1 MIMTFIKRADATGG
15 YMNII
20 TISRG
25 SLSATELIARKIS
38 EKMHCTVVTRE
49 DVLKNAEKYGIK
61 ETGLGDLSFIEKSP
75 SLWDKLSDRR
85 KHYLACFQTALLD
98 FALQGSIV
106 YHGHLAQF
114 LLGDIPFVLR
124 VLLTAPS
131 EYRIK
136 TLMKEGGKT
145 REEVLSLIKV
155 IDDRREKWS
164 HFLYGVDWK
173 NPAHYDM
180 VINLE
185 KINIDI
191 ASEVITGIVNTQP
204 FKSDEES
211 LKTVKNLHLAA
222 SARAYLQQSPRTK
235 GSEVEI
241 EADAGKGFVIVRGNT
256 PKVGSRMW
264 ENDIKS
270 VLSNVE
276 GIKEVKVIKSII
288 GYYE

>member
-1 MIMTFIKRADATGG
+1 MQ
-15 YMNII
+15 II

-25 SLSATELIARKIS
+25 SLSATEIIAKKIS
-38 EKMHCTVVTRE
+38 EHLNCSVVTRE
-49 DVLKNAEKYGIK
+49 DVLKAAEKYGIK

-75 SLWDKLSDRR
+75 TFWDKMSDRR

-98 FALQGSIV
+98 FALKGSIV

-124 VLLTAPS
+124 VLLTAPH

-136 TLMKEGGKT
+136 TLMQEGGKT
-145 REEVLSLIKV
+145 REEVLSQIKL

-164 HFLYGVDWK
+164 QFLYGVDWK
-173 NPAHYDM
+173 NPSHYDI
-180 VINLE
+180 VFNLE
-185 KINIDI
+185 KISIDLAAELITNIV
-191 ASEVITGIVNTQP
+191 SCKP
-204 FKSDEES
+204 FKSDEVS
-211 LKTVKNLHLAA
+211 MRILKNLHL
-222 SARAYLQQSPRTK
+222 SARVRAYLQHSPRTK

-241 EADAGKGFVIVRGNT
+241 EADAEKGSVVIRGIT

-264 ENDIKS
+264 ENDIRT
-270 VLSNVE
+270 VLSGLE
-276 GIKEVKVIKSII
+276 GIKEVKVVKSII

>member
-1 MIMTFIKRADATGG
+1 MKFTKRASNPGG

-25 SLSATELIARKIS
+25 SLSATEHIAREIS
-38 EKMHCTVVTRE
+38 ERLNCTVVTRE
-49 DVLKNAEKYGIK
+49 DVLKAAEKYGIK
-61 ETGLGDLSFIEKSP
+61 DTGLGDLSFIEKSP
-75 SLWDKLSDRR
+75 TFWDKMSDRR

-98 FALQGSIV
+98 FALKGSLV

-114 LLGDIPFVLR
+114 LLGEIPFVLR
-124 VLLTAPS
+124 VLLTAPP

-145 REEVLSLIKV
+145 REEVLSHIKLI
-155 IDDRREKWS
+155 DERREKWS

-173 NPAHYDM
+173 NPAHYDI
-180 VINLE
+180 VFNLE
-185 KINIDI
+185 KISIDN
-191 ASEVITGIVNTQP
+191 AADLITGILSCKTFQSN
-204 FKSDEES
+204 EES
-211 LKTVKNLHLAA
+211 LKILKNLHLA
-222 SARAYLQQSPRTK
+222 SRARAYLQQSPRTK

-241 EADAGKGFVIVRGNT
+241 EADATKGIVTVRGNT

-264 ENDIKS
+264 ENDIKT
-270 VLSNVE
+270 VLSDVE
-276 GIKEVKVIKSII
+276 GIKEIKVIKSII

>member
-1 MIMTFIKRADATGG
+1 
-15 YMNII
+15 MNII

-25 SLSATELIARKIS
+25 SLSATEVIAKKIS
-38 EKMHCTVVTRE
+38 DRLNCKIVTRE
-49 DVLKNAEKYGIK
+49 DVLKAAEKYGIK

-75 SLWDKLSDRR
+75 TFWDKMSDRK

-98 FALQGSIV
+98 FTINGSMV

-114 LLGDIPFVLR
+114 LLGEIPFVLR
-124 VLLTAPS
+124 VLLTAPP

-145 REEVLSLIKV
+145 REEVLAQIKL

-173 NPAHYDM
+173 NPAYYDI
-180 VINLE
+180 VFNLE
-185 KINIDI
+185 KISTDMAAELI
-191 ASEVITGIVNTQP
+191 SGIVSCKSFQS
-204 FKSDEES
+204 SDES
-211 LKTVKNLHLAA
+211 VKIMKNLHL
-222 SARAYLQQSPRTK
+222 SSRVRAYLQQSPRTK

-241 EADAGKGFVIVRGNT
+241 EADAFKGSVIVKGNT

-276 GIKEVKVIKSII
+276 GVKEIKVIKSII